1 MQGLVIIDM
10 QNDYFPG
17 GKMELVGAV
26 VAAKKGRLVL
36 EEFRRKNLPVF
47 HIQHISIKAGAT
59 FFLPNTKGVE
69 INDCIMPIESEKIIQ
84 KNYPNSFRGTSLFD
98 EMKSAQITSLVICG
112 MMTHM
117 CIDATTRAAFDLGFN
132 CTLLHNACATKDLM
146 FQDKKIPAEHVHTA
160 FLAALHGTYAQAMSV
175 EEYLQRGF

>member
-1 MQGLVIIDM
+1 M
-10 QNDYFPG
+10 QNDYFPD

-26 VAAKKGRLVL
+26 EAAKQARLVL
-36 EEFRRKNLPVF
+36 DEFRRKDLPVF
-47 HIQHISIKAGAT
+47 HIQHISLKKGAT

-69 INDCIMPIESEKIIQ
+69 INDWVKPIASEKIIQ
-84 KNYPNSFRGTSLFD
+84 KNYPNSFHNTSLFA
-98 EMKSAQITSLVICG
+98 ELKSVNINSLIICG

-146 FQDKKIPAEHVHTA
+146 FQDKKISADNVHAA
-160 FLAALHGTYAQAMSV
+160 FLAALHGVYAQVISV
-175 EEYLQRGF
+175 EEYLLRTI